1 MPLDLTNIP
10 AIVFTFGG
18 PLNVGALAWWVRSGT
33 DMKIAHRDA
42 TEAKRDAAEA
52 KAKSTVLG
60 SRVNKQDT
68 IIIEIRT
75 RMAKLDR
82 ADELV
87 PSAKFIEKAVRQ
99 IVPRSEQEAKWQ
111 TVEQRF
117 ARIEADVRNIQDHA
131 PHS

>member
-10 AIVFTFGG
+10 AIVFTFVG
-18 PLNVGALAWWVRSGT
+18 PLNVAALACWLRSGT
-33 DMKIAHRDA
+33 YMKIAHRHA
-42 TEAKRDAAEA
+42 TEVKRDAAEA

-117 ARIEADVRNIQDHA
+117 ARIEADVRNIQ
-131 PHS
+131 